1 MDNDTAQRGRSPGSY
16 EVSIDLRKRIVK
28 MYKSGLTLLD
38 IALKLTEEGTPT
50 ARDRK
55 WYQGTIR
62 TILHQMGVST
72 GRYKVPDFIRDII
85 MEMHHQGMGYNQIAK
100 FLTEQGFKNTRG
112 KKRWHAS
119 TVSRIV
125 RKVDDSEEVVD
136 NK

>member
-1 MDNDTAQRGRSPGSY
+1 MDKDKVQRGRTPGSY
-16 EVSIDLRKRIVK
+16 EVSEELRERIVK
-28 MYKSGLTLLD
+28 MYKSGMTLLD
-38 IALKLTEEGTPT
+38 IAMKLTEEGTPT
-50 ARDRK
+50 ARGRK

-85 MEMHHQGMGYNQIAK
+85 MEMHDQGMGYNQIAK

-112 KKRWHAS
+112 KQRWHAS

-125 RKVDDSEEVVD
+125 RKTDE
-136 NK
+136 

>member
-1 MDNDTAQRGRSPGSY
+1 MEKNKVLRGRTVGSY
-16 EVSIDLRKRIVK
+16 EVSDELRQRIVK

-50 ARDRK
+50 ARGRK

-85 MEMHHQGMGYNQIAK
+85 IEMHSQGSGYNQIAK

-119 TVSRIV
+119 TVSRII
-125 RKVDDSEEVVD
+125 RKDQETKEE
-136 NK
+136 